1 MTRGKRGISVV
12 PAIGV
17 GDLKPPKNFAANFR
31 SPELGMKYISWDA
44 ALCPPEGTAL
54 IICMCAGPVSV
65 GHKEPA
71 GISFQR
77 AILTQKGLLS
87 KWTSSIDARNRN
99 FIL

>member
-1 MTRGKRGISVV
+1 MC
-12 PAIGV
+12 
-17 GDLKPPKNFAANFR
+17 
-31 SPELGMKYISWDA
+31 SPELEMKYISWDA

-87 KWTSSIDARNRN
+87 KWASSILDLIGDARNRI